1 MYLGN
6 IYNKPATDKIK
17 LEKVYSEDR
26 FHIMLLQLKEG
37 ELLKPHHASTD
48 AFLLVAEG
56 EIIFILKEK
65 EFHLKKGDMLTFKS
79 METHS
84 VQAVKDATVLI
95 TK

>member
-6 IYNKPATDKIK
+6 IYSKPATNKIK
-17 LEKVYSEDR
+17 PEKVYNEDR
-26 FHIMLLQLKEG
+26 FHVMLLQLKEG

-56 EIIFILKEK
+56 EIIFTLKEK
-65 EFHLKKGDMLTFKS
+65 EFHLKKGDMLSFKS

-84 VQAVKDATVLI
+84 VQALKNAIVLI

>member
-17 LEKVYSEDR
+17 LEKVYNEDR
-26 FHIMLLQLKEG
+26 FHVMLLQLKEG
-37 ELLKPHHASTD
+37 EMLKPHHASTD
-48 AFLLVAEG
+48 AFLLMAEG
-56 EIIFILKEK
+56 EIIFTLKEK
-65 EFHLKKGDMLTFKS
+65 EFHLKKGDMLTFKT

-84 VQAVKDATVLI
+84 VQALKDATVLI

>member
-17 LEKVYSEDR
+17 LEKVYNEDR
-26 FHIMLLQLKEG
+26 FHVMLLQLKEG
-37 ELLKPHHASTD
+37 EMLKPHHASTD
-48 AFLLVAEG
+48 AFLLMAEG
-56 EIIFILKEK
+56 EIIFTLKEK

-84 VQAVKDATVLI
+84 VQALKDATVLI